1 MSKLE
6 ANSKKRIGLGRGL
19 GALLDDSEQ
28 VQGKG
33 IHASDFAGS
42 LDTVN
47 LMEEI
52 SLDFIETNPFQPR
65 EHFEQDALQ
74 DLAESIRM
82 HGIIQPITVRKIAP
96 RKFQL
101 ISGERR
107 LQASKLAG
115 LRQIPAYV
123 RTADDQQMIEMALI
137 ENIQRENLNA
147 IEIALSYK
155 RLMDECQLKQEDLG
169 SRVGK
174 NRSTVTNYMRLLKLP
189 AHIQIAIRDNRLS
202 MGHARSLVSLE
213 NAEVQNNLFQ
223 KAISEEWSVRKLEDA
238 VRQSAHQHEERPS
251 GQANAALNVAEIQ
264 ALQSQLSSMFPLPV
278 HLKISEE
285 GKGELKFTFKSKDE
299 LIQFIEKVQK

>member
-19 GALLDDSEQ
+19 GALLDDSNQ
-28 VQGKG
+28 VQGL
-33 IHASDFAGS
+33 HASDFAGS
-42 LDTVN
+42 METVN

-65 EHFEQDALQ
+65 EHFEQDALH
-74 DLAESIRM
+74 DLAESIRL

-107 LQASKLAG
+107 LQASKIAG
-115 LRQIPAYV
+115 LTQIPAYV

-213 NAEVQNNLFQ
+213 NAEVQNILFQ

-238 VRQSAHQHEERPS
+238 VRQSAHQHEEKPYGKAS
-251 GQANAALNVAEIQ
+251 GVLNVAEIQ
-264 ALQSQLSSMFPLPV
+264 ALQSQLSSLFPLPV
-278 HLKISEE
+278 QLKISEE